1 MTTTDYVINIAL
13 IALVLMQIRDPKM
26 DLRSLLLPVVA
37 VAGAALYYLKGVPT
51 TGNDVL
57 LDIVTG
63 TVGLALGLGCALTTR
78 VWRGEDGIAHAKA
91 GAVAATLWVVGVGFR
106 LAFEEFSSHGG
117 GASITRFSID
127 HSITG
132 SNAWVAALVIMAL
145 AEVISRLVVLRLRG
159 AGTGQ
164 ATAAAR
170 LAQ

>member
-117 GASITRFSID
+117 GASITRLEPSRR
-127 HSITG
+127 
-132 SNAWVAALVIMAL
+132 W
-145 AEVISRLVVLRLRG
+145 ISMRRPSRNTPLPRISSTRLRDSC
-159 AGTGQ
+159 AC
-164 ATAAAR
+164 R
-170 LAQ
+170 

>member
-13 IALVLMQIRDPKM
+13 IALVLMQIRDRKM

-63 TVGLALGLGCALTTR
+63 TVALTTR